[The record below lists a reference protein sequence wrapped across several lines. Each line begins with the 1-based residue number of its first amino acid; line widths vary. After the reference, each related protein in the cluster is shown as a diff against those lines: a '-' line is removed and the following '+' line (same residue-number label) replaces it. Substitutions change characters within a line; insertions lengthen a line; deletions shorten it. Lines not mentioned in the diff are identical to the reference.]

1 MPAGARHIT
10 FVVGARPNF
19 MKAAPVHRALQEA
32 GAEVTLVHTGQHY
45 DAEMSD
51 VFLSQLGLPKPDVF
65 LGVGSGTHGQQTAK
79 ALVGIEEVLLERRPD
94 MVVVPGDVNSTLAG
108 ALAAVKLDIP
118 IAHLEAGLRSYDN
131 RMPEEH
137 NRVLTDHL
145 SSVLLV
151 HSESALDNLARE
163 GIDLELAHFVGNTMI
178 DSVFAHV
185 DAARAEK
192 PWEALGVEPGD
203 VRPRHAAPARARGRS
218 RSPDRNGRRAQ
229 RPRRHVSDR
238 LPGAPAHTAAPRRAR
253 ARGGAARGE
262 GPAEPSARVP
272 RRSSGCRPK
281 PASCSRTRAACR
293 RRRRRSASAASR
305 CATRPS
311 GPSPSSSART
321 PCSAPDPTGSPR
333 FRRCWSRTQPAREI
347 PLWDGA
353 AGPRAAEVLLRGSST
368 SHADPDRR
376 HVLRGVSRRPLPR
389 PSRAWPSRDTTS
401 NGAR

>member
-32 GAEVTLVHTGQHY
+32 GVEVTLVHTGQHY

-51 VFLSQLGLPKPDVF
+51 VFLSQLGLPRPDVF

-137 NRVLTDHL
+137 NRLLTDHL

-185 DAARAEK
+185 DAARAR
-192 PWEALGVEPGD
+192 EAVGSARECS
-203 VRPRHAAPARARGRS
+203 PASTGSS
-218 RSPDRNGRRAQ
+218 RSTGRR
-229 RPRRHVSDR
+229 S
-238 LPGAPAHTAAPRRAR
+238 
-253 ARGGAARGE
+253 
-262 GPAEPSARVP
+262 
-272 RRSSGCRPK
+272 
-281 PASCSRTRAACR
+281 
-293 RRRRRSASAASR
+293 
-305 CATRPS
+305 
-311 GPSPSSSART
+311 
-321 PCSAPDPTGSPR
+321 
-333 FRRCWSRTQPAREI
+333 
-347 PLWDGA
+347 
-353 AGPRAAEVLLRGSST
+353 
-368 SHADPDRR
+368 
-376 HVLRGVSRRPLPR
+376 
-389 PSRAWPSRDTTS
+389 
-401 NGAR
+401 